1 MSANLILY
9 LIIGIL
15 TFDFV
20 LNTFLSYI
28 NSKTWTNKVPEE
40 LKELYDSDK
49 YAKAQ
54 EYDKSNKN
62 LSYLVSALSFV
73 LSLAFILLGGF
84 EMVDQFSRSY
94 SSNPIVV
101 ALIFFGILYIALDV
115 FSLPFSLYKTFK
127 IEEKFGFNKMSLQT
141 FIVDKIKGY
150 LLIALIGGGLIALI
164 ILIYDQMTESFWWI
178 AWLVV
183 TAFTL
188 FMASFYTTIFLPI
201 FNKLKPLEEGSLRN
215 KINEYSKKVKFPL
228 SNIFVIDGS
237 KRSAKANAFFSGMLG
252 KKSIVLYDTLI
263 EENTEDELVAVL
275 AHEVGHYK
283 KKHVAKSIGLSV
295 IQTGVM
301 LFILGLALKS
311 EVLSE
316 ALKVSTHSF
325 HIGLIAFGILFSPIS
340 TILGIFMNI
349 FSRKNEFEAD
359 AFAKETSNKDSL
371 ISALKKL
378 SVNHLSNLQP
388 HPLYVFFNYSH
399 PPLMDR
405 IKALHS

>member
-1 MSANLILY
+1 MSANLLLY

-15 TFDFV
+15 TFEFV

-28 NSKTWTNKVPEE
+28 NSKTWTNKVPDE
-40 LKELYDSDK
+40 LNDLYDSEK

-54 EYDKSNKN
+54 EYDKENKK
-62 LSYLVSALSFV
+62 LSYIVSTLSFI
-73 LSLAFILLGGF
+73 LSIAFILFGGF
-84 EMVDQFSRSY
+84 EMVDQFARSFT
-94 SSNPIVV
+94 SNPILV
-101 ALIFFGILYIALDV
+101 ALIFFGILYIAMDIL
-115 FSLPFSLYKTFK
+115 SLPFSLYKTFT
-127 IEEKFGFNKMSLQT
+127 IEQKFGFNKMTKQT

-150 LLIALIGGGLIALI
+150 LLTAIIGGGLIALI
-164 ILIYDQMTESFWWI
+164 ILIYNQMTENFWWI
-178 AWLVV
+178 AWMLV

-188 FMASFYTTIFLPI
+188 FMASFYTSVFLPI
-201 FNKLKPLEEGSLRN
+201 FNKLKPLEDGSLRK
-215 KINEYSKKVKFPL
+215 KINEYANKVKFPL

-237 KRSAKANAFFSGMLG
+237 KRSSKANAFFSGMLG

-263 EENTEDELVAVL
+263 EENTDEELVAVL
-275 AHEVGHYK
+275 AHEVGHFK
-283 KKHVAKSIGLSV
+283 KKHVAKSIALSIV
-295 IQTGVM
+295 QTGVM

-311 EVLSE
+311 EMLSE

-340 TILGIFMNI
+340 TVLGIFMNV

-359 AFAKETSNKDSL
+359 AFAKETSSKESL

-399 PPLMDR
+399 PPLMER
-405 IKALHS
+405 IKALNS